1 MPTFR
6 EAAVQVHAER
16 KGSWRNSKHR
26 AQWLSTL
33 EQFAFPKLGDL
44 AVDQVD
50 ASAVIRALLPIWL
63 HVPETARRLRQRIL
77 AVLNWSHAHGYRDT
91 EAPVRA
97 VSAGL
102 PRQPKKTGRFAA
114 MPYPEIPGFFA
125 SLDGGVRTMGRM
137 ALQFTILTAARSG
150 EVRGAVWS
158 EFDLKSGVWIIPGE
172 RMKAGEEHIVP
183 LPSGALEILHI
194 VGQARSSEVVFP
206 GVRGGPLSD
215 ATLSKILREMGLRFT
230 VHGFRSSFRDWAAET
245 MLMPGEVAE
254 AALAHSVT
262 NKVEAAYRRT
272 KFLSQRSK
280 LMSAWDE
287 FVRSEVEG
295 RRAAAHRDP
304 RGDP

>member
-1 MPTFR
+1 
-6 EAAVQVHAER
+6 
-16 KGSWRNSKHR
+16 
-26 AQWLSTL
+26 
-33 EQFAFPKLGDL
+33 
-44 AVDQVD
+44 
-50 ASAVIRALLPIWL
+50 
-63 HVPETARRLRQRIL
+63 
-77 AVLNWSHAHGYRDT
+77 
-91 EAPVRA
+91 
-97 VSAGL
+97 
-102 PRQPKKTGRFAA
+102 
-114 MPYPEIPGFFA
+114 
-125 SLDGGVRTMGRM
+125 M

-183 LPSGALEILHI
+183 LPSGALEILHV